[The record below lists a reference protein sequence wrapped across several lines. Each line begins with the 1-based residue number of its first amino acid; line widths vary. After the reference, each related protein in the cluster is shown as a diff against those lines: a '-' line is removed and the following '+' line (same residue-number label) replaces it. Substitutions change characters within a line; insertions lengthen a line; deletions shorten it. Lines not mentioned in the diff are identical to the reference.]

1 MMDLTQKQ
9 WVKHSVFHPF
19 EGFEDLRWKKGG
31 SVLYATI
38 VVLLWFVAQI
48 IHDNLVGYQFAVTNT
63 KMFSIVPYIVQTIAV
78 FLVFVIGN
86 WSICTLL
93 DGEGTIKK
101 IYIYSA
107 YSLIPYVAGLYI
119 RTILSHVLIQ
129 DEVIFITCVTVISTA
144 WSVLL
149 MFNAIK
155 AVHQYSIGKT
165 ILALL
170 LSLVTTLPV
179 DGIIGTAVSLFILK
193 TAFDIIRDTVGDLL
207 GRPADAETVQQLKT
221 LVLSHDKIEG
231 IHDLILHNY
240 GPGRTIGSCHVEVRS
255 DSNFV
260 EVHEVVDTIE
270 REIEEKL
277 KIMMTIHMD
286 PIELD
291 NETVNHYREMTQ
303 QVVEGL
309 HQKLSLHDFRLVSG
323 ENSNRLIFDLLV
335 PFECDYTDEELL
347 EMISGE
353 LHRMDQTC
361 SVSITFDRD
370 FTEE

>member
-129 DEVIFITCVTVISTA
+129 DEGIFITCV
-144 WSVLL
+144 
-149 MFNAIK
+149 NAIK

-170 LSLVTTLPV
+170 LTFVAML
-179 DGIIGTAVSLFILK
+179 IILIL
-193 TAFDIIRDTVGDLL
+193 
-207 GRPADAETVQQLKT
+207 
-221 LVLSHDKIEG
+221 LVL
-231 IHDLILHNY
+231 LVAL
-240 GPGRTIGSCHVEVRS
+240 
-255 DSNFV
+255 F
-260 EVHEVVDTIE
+260 
-270 REIEEKL
+270 
-277 KIMMTIHMD
+277 
-286 PIELD
+286 
-291 NETVNHYREMTQ
+291 Q
-303 QVVEGL
+303 QVYVFI
-309 HQKLSLHDFRLVSG
+309 SSV
-323 ENSNRLIFDLLV
+323 
-335 PFECDYTDEELL
+335 YTE
-347 EMISGE
+347 
-353 LHRMDQTC
+353 
-361 SVSITFDRD
+361 ITYRVRV
-370 FTEE
+370 

>member
-31 SVLYATI
+31 SVLYASI
-38 VVLLWFVAQI
+38 VILLW
-48 IHDNLVGYQFAVTNT
+48 LVGYQFAVTNT

-107 YSLIPYVAGLYI
+107 YSMIPYVAGLYI
-119 RTILSHVLIQ
+119 RTLLSHVLIQ

-155 AVHQYSIGKT
+155 AVHQYSISKT

-170 LSLVTTLPV
+170 LTFVAML
-179 DGIIGTAVSLFILK
+179 IILIL
-193 TAFDIIRDTVGDLL
+193 
-207 GRPADAETVQQLKT
+207 
-221 LVLSHDKIEG
+221 LVL
-231 IHDLILHNY
+231 LVAL
-240 GPGRTIGSCHVEVRS
+240 
-255 DSNFV
+255 F
-260 EVHEVVDTIE
+260 
-270 REIEEKL
+270 
-277 KIMMTIHMD
+277 
-286 PIELD
+286 
-291 NETVNHYREMTQ
+291 Q
-303 QVVEGL
+303 QVYV
-309 HQKLSLHDFRLVSG
+309 FVS
-323 ENSNRLIFDLLV
+323 SV
-335 PFECDYTDEELL
+335 YTE
-347 EMISGE
+347 
-353 LHRMDQTC
+353 
-361 SVSITFDRD
+361 ITYRVRV
-370 FTEE
+370 

>member
-19 EGFEDLRWKKGG
+19 EGFEICAGKRRLGAVRHHRGAALVRGTDH
-31 SVLYATI
+31 
-38 VVLLWFVAQI
+38 
-48 IHDNLVGYQFAVTNT
+48 HDNLVGYQFAVTNT

-170 LSLVTTLPV
+170 LTFVAML
-179 DGIIGTAVSLFILK
+179 IILIL
-193 TAFDIIRDTVGDLL
+193 
-207 GRPADAETVQQLKT
+207 
-221 LVLSHDKIEG
+221 LVL
-231 IHDLILHNY
+231 LVAL
-240 GPGRTIGSCHVEVRS
+240 
-255 DSNFV
+255 F
-260 EVHEVVDTIE
+260 
-270 REIEEKL
+270 
-277 KIMMTIHMD
+277 
-286 PIELD
+286 
-291 NETVNHYREMTQ
+291 Q
-303 QVVEGL
+303 QVYVFI
-309 HQKLSLHDFRLVSG
+309 SSV
-323 ENSNRLIFDLLV
+323 
-335 PFECDYTDEELL
+335 YTE
-347 EMISGE
+347 
-353 LHRMDQTC
+353 
-361 SVSITFDRD
+361 ITYRVRV
-370 FTEE
+370 

>member
-78 FLVFVIGN
+78 FLVFVIAAQPG
-86 WSICTLL
+86 WLIMRTDGSAPALL

-170 LSLVTTLPV
+170 LTFVAML
-179 DGIIGTAVSLFILK
+179 IILIL
-193 TAFDIIRDTVGDLL
+193 
-207 GRPADAETVQQLKT
+207 
-221 LVLSHDKIEG
+221 LVL
-231 IHDLILHNY
+231 LVAL
-240 GPGRTIGSCHVEVRS
+240 
-255 DSNFV
+255 F
-260 EVHEVVDTIE
+260 
-270 REIEEKL
+270 
-277 KIMMTIHMD
+277 
-286 PIELD
+286 
-291 NETVNHYREMTQ
+291 Q
-303 QVVEGL
+303 QVYVFI
-309 HQKLSLHDFRLVSG
+309 SSV
-323 ENSNRLIFDLLV
+323 
-335 PFECDYTDEELL
+335 YTE
-347 EMISGE
+347 
-353 LHRMDQTC
+353 
-361 SVSITFDRD
+361 ITYRVRV
-370 FTEE
+370 